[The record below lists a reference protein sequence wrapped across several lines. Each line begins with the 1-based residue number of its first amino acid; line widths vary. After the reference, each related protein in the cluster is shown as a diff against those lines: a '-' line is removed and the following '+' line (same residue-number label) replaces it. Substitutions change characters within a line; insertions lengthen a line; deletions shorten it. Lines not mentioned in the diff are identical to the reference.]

1 MPIIDLNQLPAPDVV
16 EELDFETIL
25 AERKATLISL
35 YPEDQQEAVART
47 LTLESEPLVKL
58 LEENAYRELIWR
70 QRVNEAARA
79 VMLACAAGNDLDVI
93 GANYN
98 TKRLIITP
106 ADDST
111 IPPTPAVMESDTDYR
126 LRIQQA
132 FEGLSVAGSV
142 GAYQYHGR
150 SADGRVADISVTSP
164 SPACVTISVLS
175 RENNGV
181 ASEDLLA
188 VVRNALNG
196 EDVRPV
202 ADRVTVQSA
211 AIVEYQINATL
222 YLYPGPES
230 EPIRAAAVK
239 KLEAYITAQHRLG
252 RDIRLS
258 AIYAALHVEGV
269 QRVELAA
276 PLADIVLNSTQ
287 ASFCIRDAY
296 FIHCH
301 KGTVGAIRRVV
312 EPLGYLIEVREW
324 WQLNEEPGT
333 FRIVVGVLEQGITEE
348 MYLELERLV
357 ADAKPA
363 SRHLT
368 GLAISLSTTG
378 NIFAGTGCYHG
389 DALTVYPY
397 TPEAIIVGGDYF
409 PASVIHLI
417 DNLRVNA

>member
-98 TKRLIITP
+98 TTRLIITP

-196 EDVRPV
+196 EDVSSV

-222 YLYPGPES
+222 YLYPGP
-230 EPIRAAAVK
+230 
-239 KLEAYITAQHRLG
+239 TAQHRLG

-287 ASFCIRDAY
+287 ASFCTEY
-296 FIHCH
+296 
-301 KGTVGAIRRVV
+301 RVV
-312 EPLGYLIEVREW
+312 
-324 WQLNEEPGT
+324 
-333 FRIVVGVLEQGITEE
+333 
-348 MYLELERLV
+348 
-357 ADAKPA
+357 
-363 SRHLT
+363 T
-368 GLAISLSTTG
+368 GGS
-378 NIFAGTGCYHG
+378 
-389 DALTVYPY
+389 D
-397 TPEAIIVGGDYF
+397 E
-409 PASVIHLI
+409 
-417 DNLRVNA
+417 

>member
-1 MPIIDLNQLPAPDVV
+1 
-16 EELDFETIL
+16 
-25 AERKATLISL
+25 
-35 YPEDQQEAVART
+35 
-47 LTLESEPLVKL
+47 
-58 LEENAYRELIWR
+58 
-70 QRVNEAARA
+70 
-79 VMLACAAGNDLDVI
+79 
-93 GANYN
+93 
-98 TKRLIITP
+98 
-106 ADDST
+106 
-111 IPPTPAVMESDTDYR
+111 
-126 LRIQQA
+126 
-132 FEGLSVAGSV
+132 GLSVAGSV

-211 AIVEYQINATL
+211 VIVEYQINAML
-222 YLYPGPES
+222 YLYPGPKS

-287 ASFCIRDAY
+287 ASFCTEY
-296 FIHCH
+296 
-301 KGTVGAIRRVV
+301 RVV
-312 EPLGYLIEVREW
+312 
-324 WQLNEEPGT
+324 
-333 FRIVVGVLEQGITEE
+333 
-348 MYLELERLV
+348 
-357 ADAKPA
+357 
-363 SRHLT
+363 T
-368 GLAISLSTTG
+368 GGS
-378 NIFAGTGCYHG
+378 
-389 DALTVYPY
+389 D
-397 TPEAIIVGGDYF
+397 E
-409 PASVIHLI
+409 
-417 DNLRVNA
+417 

>member
-98 TKRLIITP
+98 TTRLIITP

-111 IPPTPAVMESDTDYR
+111 IPPTPA
-126 LRIQQA
+126 
-132 FEGLSVAGSV
+132 
-142 GAYQYHGR
+142 
-150 SADGRVADISVTSP
+150 
-164 SPACVTISVLS
+164 
-175 RENNGV
+175 
-181 ASEDLLA
+181 
-188 VVRNALNG
+188 
-196 EDVRPV
+196 V

-276 PLADIVLNSTQ
+276 PLADIVLNNTQ
-287 ASFCIRDAY
+287 ASFCTEY
-296 FIHCH
+296 S
-301 KGTVGAIRRVV
+301 VV
-312 EPLGYLIEVREW
+312 
-324 WQLNEEPGT
+324 
-333 FRIVVGVLEQGITEE
+333 
-348 MYLELERLV
+348 
-357 ADAKPA
+357 
-363 SRHLT
+363 T
-368 GLAISLSTTG
+368 GGS
-378 NIFAGTGCYHG
+378 
-389 DALTVYPY
+389 D
-397 TPEAIIVGGDYF
+397 E
-409 PASVIHLI
+409 
-417 DNLRVNA
+417 